1 MEPET
6 KTQGGREYVVT
17 IDGKPIVIQRASNAL
32 AAATDVIVLAIGT
45 VGSRVTGHV
54 EHDSLDMRVGK
65 VRVSVRPYP
74 VSFFPSSEVYN
85 VKEVPA

>member
-1 MEPET
+1 MEPDE
-6 KTQGGREYVVT
+6 KTQYREYIVW
-17 IDGKPIVIQRASNAL
+17 IDGKPTVIQRTSNAL
-32 AAATDVIVLAIGT
+32 AAAADVIVSQLGT

-65 VRVSVRPYP
+65 IRVSVRPYP
-74 VSFFPSSEVYN
+74 VSLFPSSEVYN